1 MKAITTTAAAAF
13 AALAPLTAQAGL
25 AAPSMIAPTALSQHT
40 GDVQPV
46 FLDLSQV
53 EADMLRLLRGNGG
66 NSRGGNGGDS
76 NGDNSRDGNGGDSNG
91 SNSFGSN
98 GGNSGSSNGGNSNGA
113 NSGGNGGDSNGGDS

>member
-98 GGNSGSSNGGNSNGA
+98 GGNSGSSNGGNS
-113 NSGGNGGDSNGGDS
+113 GGNGGDSNGGDS